1 MKKTE
6 EPTMRHIEFKYE
18 VTRHALSSLVDHY
31 KPWRYGRIL
40 FYVGA
45 IIFSIYSFFDLLMM
59 YGEVPT
65 GIFAMSAVMA
75 FLVPLV
81 VAFLFIKV
89 ITFFA
94 GVILFRKRVYE
105 EEMVVRYQ
113 EGDDFFLLGNAKFHF
128 DNHSKMIETKDYY
141 IFYRGKKFVD
151 GIAIPKLSSLDEG
164 YEERVEFLIKR
175 LQ

>member
-1 MKKTE
+1 
-6 EPTMRHIEFKYE
+6 MRHIEFKYE
-18 VTRHALSSLVDHY
+18 VTRHALSALVDHF

-40 FYVGA
+40 FYIGA
-45 IIFSIYSFFDLLMM
+45 LLFSIYSFFDLLKM

-89 ITFFA
+89 VTFVA
-94 GVILFRKRVYE
+94 GVILLRKPIYE
-105 EEMVVRYQ
+105 DEMVVHYQ
-113 EGDDFFLLGNAKFHF
+113 DGDDFFLAGNAKFHF
-128 DNHSKMIETKDYY
+128 NDHSKMIETKDYY
-141 IFYRGKKFVD
+141 IFHRGKQFLD

-175 LQ
+175 VK

>member
-1 MKKTE
+1 
-6 EPTMRHIEFKYE
+6 MRHIQFKYE
-18 VTRHALSSLVDHY
+18 VTRHALSALVNHY
-31 KPWRYGRIL
+31 KPWRFGRIL

-45 IIFSIYSFFDLLMM
+45 LIFSIYSFLDLLKM

-65 GIFAMSAVMA
+65 EIFVMSAVMA

-81 VAFLFIKV
+81 IAFLLIKV

-94 GVILFRKRVYE
+94 GVILVRRPIWD
-105 EEMVVRYQ
+105 EEMVVQYQ
-113 EGDDFFLLGNAKFHF
+113 EGDDFFLAGDAKFHF
-128 DNHSKMIETKDYY
+128 DNRSKMIETKDYY
-141 IFYRGKKFVD
+141 IFNRGKQLLN

-175 LQ
+175 VK

>member
-6 EPTMRHIEFKYE
+6 EPTMRHIQFKYE
-18 VTRHALSSLVDHY
+18 VTRHALSALVDHF

-45 IIFSIYSFFDLLMM
+45 LLFSIYSFFDLLKM

-65 GIFAMSAVMA
+65 GLFAMSAVMA

-81 VAFLFIKV
+81 VAFLLIKV
-89 ITFFA
+89 ITFIA
-94 GVILFRKRVYE
+94 GVILVRKSIYE
-105 EEMVVRYQ
+105 DEMVVQYQ
-113 EGDDFFLLGNAKFHF
+113 EGDEFFLAGNEKFHI
-128 DNHSKMIETKDYY
+128 NAHLKMIETKDYY
-141 IFYRGKKFVD
+141 IFYKGNQFQD

-164 YEERVEFLIKR
+164 YEKRVEFLIKR
-175 LQ
+175 VK